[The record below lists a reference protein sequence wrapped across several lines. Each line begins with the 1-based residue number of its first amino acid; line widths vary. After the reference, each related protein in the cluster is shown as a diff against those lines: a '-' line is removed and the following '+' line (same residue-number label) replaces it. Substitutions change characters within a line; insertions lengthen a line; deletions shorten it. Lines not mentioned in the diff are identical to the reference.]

1 MEDNFVGSAGQRIRD
16 NAVRRS
22 LESVDAMIKLIF
34 WGTPQF
40 AVPSLERLLG
50 HPAFDVVGVVT
61 QPDKRRGRGNQL
73 IPSPV
78 KQTALAHNLTVWQPA
93 RVKKDPNTLAA
104 LKSQQADAFVV
115 VAYGQILSAEML
127 GMPRLGCINAH
138 GSLLPQYR
146 GAAPIQWSLHNGD
159 QETGVTTMLMD
170 VGMDTGPMLLKQSV
184 SVGLMDNTA
193 DLAAKLSEV
202 SADLLVDTLQKLD
215 QQAIEPQP
223 QDDAA
228 ASHARLIEKS
238 DFLISWQH
246 SAIDIHNQVRAFAPN
261 TTAQIKGQPLKIL
274 ATAPLAAQWIS
285 DLPPALQT
293 LAAEAE
299 SWESPSPAGSIVHL
313 AKQFGPIIKT
323 GSGLLL
329 LLTVQPAGKRQQSGW
344 DFANGLRLE
353 QGDCFEAGV
362 LS

>member
-1 MEDNFVGSAGQRIRD
+1 M
-16 NAVRRS
+16 
-22 LESVDAMIKLIF
+22 MKLIF

-93 RVKKDPNTLAA
+93 RVKKDSDTLAA

-115 VAYGQILSAEML
+115 VAYGQILSAEIL
-127 GMPRLGCINAH
+127 GMPRLGCVNAH

-159 QETGVTTMLMD
+159 RETGVTTMLMD
-170 VGMDTGPMLLKQSV
+170 VGMDTGPMLLRHSV
-184 SVGLMDNTA
+184 SVGLLENAA
-193 DLAAKLSEV
+193 DLAAKLAEV

-215 QQAIEPQP
+215 QQTITPQP
-223 QDDAA
+223 QDDAV

-238 DFLISWQH
+238 DFLIDWQR
-246 SAIDIHNQVRAFAPN
+246 SAIEIHNQVRAFVPN
-261 TTAQIKGQPLKIL
+261 ATAHLKGQPLKIL
-274 ATAPLAAQWIS
+274 ATAPLSTQWVS
-285 DLPPALQT
+285 DLPPELQT
-293 LAAEAE
+293 LAADAE
-299 SWESPSPAGSIVHL
+299 SWKSSSPAGSIVHL
-313 AKQFGPIIKT
+313 AKQFGPVIQT

-329 LLTVQPAGKRQQSGW
+329 LLTVQPAGKRQQNGW
-344 DFANGLRLE
+344 DFANGLRLAL
-353 QGDCFEAGV
+353 GDCFEAGV
-362 LS
+362 LN